1 MHQLER
7 ETTVAIHTRIIFWL
21 VALSTAVLPVARAY
35 TQELYQQTAPLMH
48 TIVEVKAYG
57 DNQTA
62 TTIAETFSEMERVNN
77 LLNNYNQA
85 SDISAINASAGKAAV
100 TISPETY
107 SALSDAKKYA
117 KLSKGTFDFTVGPL
131 ISLWGFNR
139 DQPGLSGADPDITM
153 IKQVCSLVDYRAL
166 QLHHAPA
173 GATARLKQIG
183 MRIDSGAFAKGF
195 AADCALT
202 YLSKKG
208 IKNAL
213 VAAGGT
219 IRAIGLKPD
228 GQPWQIGIRHP
239 RNNSNF
245 LTVIPLHDESVS
257 TSGDYEKFY
266 YKSGNR
272 RSHIIDPRTG
282 NPVTAMQS
290 VTVIAPDG
298 MASDSFST
306 ALFVLGPVDGL
317 ELVEQLP
324 GFEALIVTASGEVLF
339 SSGWPQKKI
348 VY

>member
-1 MHQLER
+1 M
-7 ETTVAIHTRIIFWL
+7 VKHTRIIFWL
-21 VALSTAVLPVARAY
+21 VALSTVMLPVPPACA
-35 TQELYQQTAPLMH
+35 QELYHQSAPLMH
-48 TIVEVKAYG
+48 TFVEVKAYG

-62 TTIAETFSEMERVNN
+62 TTITETFSEMERVNN
-77 LLNNYNQA
+77 LLNNYSPA
-85 SDISAINASAGKAAV
+85 SDISAINAGAGKAAV
-100 TISPETY
+100 PISPETY
-107 SALSDAKKYA
+107 SALSDAKTYA
-117 KLSKGTFDFTVGPL
+117 QLSNGTFDFTVGPL
-131 ISLWGFNR
+131 IALWGFNR
-139 DQPGLSGADPDITM
+139 DNPGLSGPDPDTAM
-153 IKQVCSLVDYRAL
+153 IKHVCGLVDYHAL
-166 QLHHAPA
+166 QLHRKPT
-173 GATARLKQIG
+173 GATAQLKNIG

-219 IRAIGLKPD
+219 IRAIGLKPN

-245 LTVIPLHDESVS
+245 LTIIPLHDESVS

-266 YKSGNR
+266 YTSGKR

-282 NPVTAMQS
+282 NPVSAMQS
-290 VTVIAPDG
+290 VTVIAPNG
-298 MASDSFST
+298 MASDTFST
-306 ALFVLGPVDGL
+306 ALFVLGPIDGL
-317 ELVEQLP
+317 ALVEQLP

-339 SSGWPQKKI
+339 SSGWPQKTI